1 LHPQAGALSEPAG
14 NVNRSGLGVRVA
26 VRFHMV
32 LGGFFRVIFGL
43 NVMAV
48 RQMGMVSGGFVVAV
62 LVMLGGFLV
71 MACSV
76 LVVLRRL
83 CVVLGCF
90 VGHEESSFRAPVAS
104 RHGRIIVTR
113 DHAMG
118 YRLANSA

>member
-1 LHPQAGALSEPAG
+1 MC
-14 NVNRSGLGVRVA
+14 VA

-90 VGHEESSFRAPVAS
+90 VGHEEFLPCA
-104 RHGRIIVTR
+104 GRFTAR
-113 DHAMG
+113 ED
-118 YRLANSA
+118 YREA

>member
-1 LHPQAGALSEPAG
+1 M
-14 NVNRSGLGVRVA
+14 RVA

-48 RQMGMVSGGFVVAV
+48 RQMDMVSGGFVVAV

-83 CVVLGCF
+83 CVVL
-90 VGHEESSFRAPVAS
+90 AAS
-104 RHGRIIVTR
+104 WDMRRVPSVRRSLHGTGGLSR
-113 DHAMG
+113 DVIT
-118 YRLANSA
+118 